1 MMKKR
6 ILMKKLISLLLLLA
20 MLAGNFL
27 MPAAKTVLAS
37 DGEETAAPPAGDAQ
51 PETTQAA
58 PTQEEEAVGIR
69 QQMVWYWH
77 KGLPPQDGREYPV
90 LLCWD
95 DKYYMTIDST
105 MMKYISYH
113 GAEGYYGV
121 SHGYIQVGSSNAEWF
136 SKPGYS
142 YPNGLYHIEVGYP
155 VGGNTSNLLS
165 DLDFDYS
172 VLKSTG
178 SAVSF
183 SLPELPVMKHLA
195 KEKPDTLNGET
206 EDILADRVLIGIK
219 PTQEMVRNSSTIF
232 APDETNWL
240 AGYRYMN
247 YKVSTASI
255 MGISYDNT
263 QKRIYH
269 WYLYPINSLTYNRLS
284 ELMDGSQK
292 DVKSASS
299 VSDFL
304 NKNENSLKW
313 YVSQQDGHYVFT
325 TPGFRT
331 QEGRISYNFDN
342 AYELK
347 TLTEKTANLELG
359 HCGNIFASYGNR
371 EVYKWIWPSGWSYVD
386 YQTKEKFNFDVYYA
400 EPNLMY
406 FLKSDIVVENGQTQ
420 NLDGPLVLEEGVKI
434 TVKNGG
440 VLSFTDWIIHQG
452 EILIEPG
459 GTMILQQ
466 NTTANGYTRNC
477 AVISNNNK
485 ATAAG
490 RVACDGNIIVMPNC
504 TLAAG
509 GIYGI
514 QLGEGAQVANYG
526 QITADIWDV
535 YNDYTV
541 EGRDGER
548 SKLYVGFSMKDTG
561 FALVPEGYHWLV
573 DLDCL
578 KTYQRPALT
587 APNSWSYGKIAVTRH
602 FQTNV
607 TTLGNR
613 RGRVTP

>member
-1 MMKKR
+1 MKKR
-6 ILMKKLISLLLLLA
+6 TIMRKLISLLLLLA
-20 MLAGNFL
+20 MLAGEFL
-27 MPAAKTVLAS
+27 MPAAKSVLAS
-37 DGEETAAPPAGDAQ
+37 DGADATAASAG
-51 PETTQAA
+51 ETQAA
-58 PTQEEEAVGIR
+58 PAQDQESTGIR
-69 QQMVWYWH
+69 QQTVWYWH
-77 KGLPPQDGREYPV
+77 KGLPPQDGKEYRV
-90 LLCWD
+90 LLAWD

-121 SHGYIQVGSSNAEWF
+121 SHGYSQVGSSNTEWC
-136 SKPGYS
+136 SKPGNS
-142 YPNGLYHIEVGYP
+142 YPNGRYHIEVGYP
-155 VGGNTSNLLS
+155 VGRNTSNLLS

-206 EDILADRVLIGIK
+206 EDMLADRVLIGIK

-255 MGISYDNT
+255 MGITYDNT

-284 ELMDGSQK
+284 QLMEGSQK
-292 DVKSASS
+292 DLESASS
-299 VSDFL
+299 LSDFVT
-304 NKNENSLKW
+304 KNENNLKW
-313 YVSQQDGHYVFT
+313 YVSREGDSYVFT

-331 QEGRISYNFDN
+331 QEGRISYSFDN
-342 AYELK
+342 ADELK
-347 TLTEKTANLELG
+347 WLTEKTANLELG

-371 EVYKWIWPSGWSYVD
+371 EVYNWIWPSSWSQVD
-386 YQTKEKFNFDVYYA
+386 YQTKTKFNFDVYYA

-406 FLKSDIVVENGQTQ
+406 FLKSDITVANGQTQ
-420 NLDGPLVLEEGVKI
+420 NLDGPLVIEEGVKI

-440 VLSFTDWIIHQG
+440 VLSLTDWIVHQG

-485 ATAAG
+485 QTAAG
-490 RVACDGNIIVMPNC
+490 RVACDGNIIIMPNC

-509 GIYGI
+509 GIYGF
-514 QLGEGAQVANYG
+514 QFGEGAQVANYG
-526 QITADIWDV
+526 QMVSEMWDI
-535 YNDYTV
+535 YTDYTI
-541 EGRDGER
+541 EGRHPD
-548 SKLYVGFSMKDTG
+548 SYLYIGYSMNDTG
-561 FALVPEGYHWLV
+561 FGLVPEGRHDIYQ
-573 DLDCL
+573 L
-578 KTYQRPALT
+578 KYLTTYQSGVYNCPVDALYNGTRQRFNLQTIVHTPA
-587 APNSWSYGKIAVTRH
+587 K
-602 FQTNV
+602 
-607 TTLGNR
+607 R
-613 RGRVTP
+613 RGRVTG